1 MPAGARKKGSMSLM
15 MYSAKQTKGIIH
27 VLVNGDLALENG
39 EMTGS
44 FKGRFIPYEGGKRI
58 KKGTL

>member
-1 MPAGARKKGSMSLM
+1 M
-15 MYSAKQTKGIIH
+15 MYSAKQAEGIIH

-44 FKGRFIPYEGGKRI
+44 LKGRFIPYEGGKHI
-58 KKGTL
+58 KKSTL